1 MSDTKIKIEI
11 SLATWT
17 EIKKIYES
25 QRDVYEK
32 MNLFSVDE
40 FINYILENFATGSER
55 FSQMSETLK
64 PLIDSIDMDN
74 LSYEDLFKNII
85 KSSPKKENQENNIQ
99 NEYITHKLAK
109 PNELWFHV
117 KDGSGSHVVLAKEND
132 ITEAEIRCAAMLAAY
147 YSYASLS
154 SSVAVD
160 YSKVKFIKKIPGQK
174 GCFVSYSRQNTIYID
189 PDKKYIETLRVIKWT
204 LIKNFLIIMMK

>member
-99 NEYITHKLAK
+99 NE
-109 PNELWFHV
+109 
-117 KDGSGSHVVLAKEND
+117 SKE
-132 ITEAEIRCAAMLAAY
+132 
-147 YSYASLS
+147 
-154 SSVAVD
+154 
-160 YSKVKFIKKIPGQK
+160 
-174 GCFVSYSRQNTIYID
+174 ID
-189 PDKKYIETLRVIKWT
+189 PNKKS
-204 LIKNFLIIMMK
+204 